1 MKLNRLSG
9 SALAFSLSLTI
20 PPCAPAQTGGAAVV
34 PPGTD
39 REEVVISSERLTD
52 PTHITTRAQKLIDVP
67 GALGDPIAAA
77 FSLPGVVY
85 ANGEFGEPAVRG
97 SSPNDNLYMVDF
109 LPAGYVF
116 HAFLSSVFSENIIQD
131 FQLHPAAFGPQ
142 YSDATGAVFDISL
155 RAPKNQPWT
164 SVVDVSMLRSGVFF
178 EGGLTEHT
186 AAYLSLRKS
195 MIHLFVSKDK
205 EKDGVRLE
213 EAPQDD
219 DYQFKYA
226 WNVDEAQSL
235 TFAANGA
242 SDLVAAQFGAAS
254 DVAQIS
260 PDYIGD
266 ARIHNSFRNR
276 SVTWDYDSDSGSRLK
291 VAVGQSQQDT
301 TLAWGDSY
309 FNNQFVKRSLAKFQY
324 DQTLGSWHTLHL
336 GGELSRNKLGI
347 GYDQILFVCNEFDPT
362 CQDTRRGRVTAAQ
375 EIRENSR
382 ALSLSDTWGVGENID
397 LELGAQ
403 YQSNTYTGE
412 RFVEPRG
419 TLAFRPA
426 DHWTLSLKAGQYNRF
441 PDLNTILPGLG
452 NPELES
458 PRATHFAAGLKQQ
471 LDRGWSWNAELYYK
485 DLRDLPLALD
495 PEQPD
500 AARLYS
506 NEVRGRAYGV
516 DLLVDK
522 QRTEKWYGWF
532 SLSLAKS
539 ERTNERTGI
548 TRDYHLDTPLIAN
561 LVMNYR
567 FTPRVDGGLRL
578 TLRSG
583 QATTPII
590 GIKENADFPGLVQPV
605 YGEPFSAR
613 LPLYSR
619 LDLRLKR
626 EFLVKGYQS
635 AIVLD
640 IINALNVRNLQGR
653 ALDYKRSRTSGML
666 YFKDTV
672 GAGVFPALTFRITF

>member
-1 MKLNRLSG
+1 LRLKRLSG
-9 SALAFSLSLTI
+9 SALLFSLSFTI
-20 PPCAPAQTGGAAVV
+20 PSHALAQSTAAGAAR
-34 PPGTD
+34 PEQD
-39 REEVVISSERLTD
+39 AAEVVISSDRDKD
-52 PTHITTRAQKLIDVP
+52 PTQITTQAQKLIDVP
-67 GALGDPIAAA
+67 GALGDPVAAV

-85 ANGEFGEPAVRG
+85 ANGEFGAPAVRG

-116 HAFLSSVFSENIIQD
+116 HTFLSSVFSENIIQD

-142 YSDATGAVFDISL
+142 YSDATGAVFDIAL

-164 SVVDVSMLRSGVFF
+164 SVVDVSMLRSGVFS
-178 EGGLTEHT
+178 EGGLTDHT

-226 WNVDEAQSL
+226 WNVDETQSL

-260 PDYIGD
+260 PDYVGD

-276 SVTWDYDSDSGSRLK
+276 SLIWDYDGDTGSKLK
-291 VAVGQSQQDT
+291 VGVGQTQQDT

-309 FNNQFVKRSLAKFQY
+309 FNNQFVKRSLARFQY
-324 DQTLGSWHTLHL
+324 DQSLGSWHTLHL
-336 GGELSRNKLGI
+336 GGELSRNRLGVAF
-347 GYDQILFVCNEFDPT
+347 DQILFVCNEFDPT
-362 CQDTRRGRVTAAQ
+362 CQDTRRGRIAATQ
-375 EIRENSR
+375 EIRDNSR
-382 ALSLSDTWGVGENID
+382 AFSLSDSWSVSENID
-397 LELGAQ
+397 LDVGAQ
-403 YQSNTYTGE
+403 SQSNTYTGE
-412 RFVEPRG
+412 RFVEPRAA
-419 TLAFRPA
+419 LAWRPA
-426 DHWTLSLKAGQYNRF
+426 YRWTLSLKAGQYNRF
-441 PDLNTILPGLG
+441 PDLNTVLPGIG
-452 NPELES
+452 NPGLES
-458 PRATHFAAGLKQQ
+458 PRATHFAAGVKQQ
-471 LDRGWSWNAELYYK
+471 LDRGWSWNAEFYYK

-495 PEQPD
+495 AGQRD

-506 NEVRGRAYGV
+506 NDVRGRAYGV

-532 SLSLAKS
+532 ALSLAKS
-539 ERTNERTGI
+539 ERTNERTGV
-548 TRDYHLDTPLIAN
+548 TRDYHLDTPMIAN
-561 LVMNYR
+561 WVMNYR
-567 FTPRVDGGLRL
+567 FTLRVDGGLRL

-583 QATTPII
+583 QATTPIV
-590 GIKENADFPGLVQPV
+590 GIKDNPDFPGLVQPV
-605 YGEPFSAR
+605 YGEPFSTR

-626 EFLVKGYQS
+626 EFYVRGYQS
-635 AIVLD
+635 AVVLD
-640 IINALNVRNLQGR
+640 ILNALNVRNLQGR
-653 ALDYKRSRTSGML
+653 ALDYKRSRAGGTL
-666 YFKDTV
+666 YLKDTV
-672 GAGVFPALTFRITF
+672 GTGLFPAITFRITF